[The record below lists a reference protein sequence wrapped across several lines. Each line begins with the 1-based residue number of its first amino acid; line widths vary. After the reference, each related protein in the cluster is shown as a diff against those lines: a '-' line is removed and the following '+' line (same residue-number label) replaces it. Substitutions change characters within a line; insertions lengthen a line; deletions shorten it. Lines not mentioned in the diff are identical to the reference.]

1 MAVNNAG
8 NINPLIPQQVT
19 EVQTGRQAQVKA
31 QQTETA
37 KNYAADRVEISK
49 QAKALSK
56 ALTNMNQMKAVR
68 DEAVEKAIEE
78 RVTEGSRVPSY
89 QLAAKF
95 LLED

>member
-19 EVQTGRQAQVKA
+19 EIQAGKQAQA
-31 QQTETA
+31 NIRQSQISD
-37 KNYAADRVEISK
+37 YAADRVEISK

-56 ALTNMNQMKAVR
+56 ALTNLNQMKDIR
-68 DEAVEKAIEE
+68 DEAVEKAVQE
-78 RVTEGSRVPSY
+78 RVTEGNRVPSF

>member
-19 EVQTGRQAQVKA
+19 EIQTGRQPAA
-31 QQTETA
+31 NA
-37 KNYAADRVEISK
+37 KQANADYAADRVEISK

-56 ALTNMNQMKAVR
+56 ALTSINQMKDIR
-68 DEAVEKAIEE
+68 DEAVEKAVQE
-78 RVTEGSRVPSY
+78 RVVEGNRVPSF
-89 QLAAKF
+89 QIAAKF